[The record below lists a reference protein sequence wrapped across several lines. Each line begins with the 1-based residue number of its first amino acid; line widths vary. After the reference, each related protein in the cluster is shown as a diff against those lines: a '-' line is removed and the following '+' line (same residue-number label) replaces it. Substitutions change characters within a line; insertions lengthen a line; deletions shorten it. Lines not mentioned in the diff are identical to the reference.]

1 MAAGAV
7 SLYVAARLWR
17 LTAGCLWF
25 DEIFSVHA
33 ARHPW
38 PELWRFVAADLIH
51 PPLFYALLKLWVS
64 LGGESLLW
72 LRLFP
77 FLASVAALVPLL
89 LLAREVR
96 LGRGATGLALLLA
109 ASNGYLVKYAQELR
123 MYSLLLLLALTSLW
137 LFARFTN
144 PGREGPRRGTLAALT
159 LLNLL
164 LVYTHYYGWLVV
176 ACEAVYL
183 CGRAGRRRLLLPFMT
198 GAGVVVVCFLPWVVA
213 CLGESGAGGGLAQNV
228 GWITRPGPSSFVE
241 LFALLNEPFRFR
253 QSSID
258 APYAR
263 ASLWL
268 GLLLAGLPVILLAGE
283 TLRRRGR
290 GGEDRG
296 PRVLFLLLFAA
307 LPALLAFAASRVL
320 PHSVWGTRHL
330 IVIAAPFML
339 LAGAALARLRPRW
352 LKAAALALLGLWLF
366 AAGLGAALRRDEK
379 QVWCTWGELAESAL
393 ADEPRPARVYAFED
407 LVAYHLWFAL
417 GDEGASVGVV
427 KGLEGIP
434 EDPAYFLPRRFNAV
448 SVQDAKEPFGR
459 SFWVAFRATE
469 LNAAVSPLD
478 ALRRQ
483 GYTVEKVYEQA
494 AGGQRAFLVRVT
506 RPG

>member
-1 MAAGAV
+1 MA
-7 SLYVAARLWR
+7 LYVVARLWR

-51 PPLFYALLKLWVS
+51 PPLFYALLKLWVA

-77 FLASVAALVPLL
+77 VLTSVAALVPFL
-89 LLAREVR
+89 LLARELR
-96 LGRGATGLALLLA
+96 LGRGATAIALLLA

-144 PGREGPRRGTLAALT
+144 SETEGPRRGTLITLT
-159 LLNLL
+159 LVNLL

-183 CGRAGRRRLLLPFMT
+183 CGRASRRRLLLPFLT
-198 GAGVVVVCFLPWVVA
+198 GAGVVVVCFVPWVLA

-228 GWITRPGPSSFVE
+228 GWIARPGPSSFVE
-241 LFALLNEPFRFR
+241 LFALLNEPFRSR
-253 QSSID
+253 QSSIQ

-268 GLLLAGLPVILLAGE
+268 GLLLAGLPIALLVRDALRRARSGE
-283 TLRRRGR
+283 T
-290 GGEDRG
+290 EG
-296 PRVLFLLLFAA
+296 PRVLFLLLFAS

-330 IVIAAPFML
+330 IAVAAPYAL

-366 AAGLGAALRRDEK
+366 AAGLGAALRPEGK

-393 ADEPRPARVYAFED
+393 ADEKASPARVYAFED

-417 GDEGASVGVV
+417 GDERASVGVV
-427 KGLEGIP
+427 KGFEGIT
-434 EDPAYFLPRRFNAV
+434 EDPAYFLPRRFHSV
-448 SVQDAKEPFGR
+448 SVLDAREPFGQ
-459 SFWVAFRATE
+459 SFWVAFRAPE
-469 LNAAVSPLD
+469 LNAPGSPLD
-478 ALRRQ
+478 ALRRR
-483 GYTVEKVYEQA
+483 GYIVSKVYEQA

-506 RPG
+506 RPD